1 MKLYSIKEMKDSRI
15 FFDKQ
20 PPKFMSIFVLMII
33 ILLAILVIW
42 TSYATK
48 TYVVKAKGLVTS
60 SYSTNIS
67 NEVQGTIV
75 DIMIKEGER
84 VNSGD
89 VILSIDMSSQGV
101 QSDSLIRQ
109 KELLERKVNLY
120 NRYEKAL
127 NEGKNPFKSSGE
139 ELEFY
144 GKMEYY
150 LGQVKSYNNSKTK
163 SNKEINEYNDEIK
176 EYSQEASKNKSLIEQ
191 YNKEIN
197 EYSNKIK
204 SITTEIKNIQDE
216 INKAKEVVSTDLNL
230 EEKNIEE
237 NSSQDKL
244 EEKLI
249 QKQSKKSELE
259 NKKNE
264 TENKK
269 AQLESEIETL
279 ESSKKSAKKNS
290 EYSKEGKTNADI
302 QNDGLKS
309 QLISQLGQER
319 SQLKTQIA
327 EIDGK
332 YLVEKEIQTK
342 FDIKAM
348 SDGIIHFNTPIKKG
362 MTIQA
367 GTQIGSILSEN
378 KEDIIIDTF
387 VSSNDRTKINQ
398 NDEVNIV
405 VDGLM
410 QTKYGFLEGNVETI
424 ETDSTVDN
432 ESKAVFFRTKV
443 SSKNT
448 YLKDKSG
455 NKVNLKPGMTTE
467 VRIKYD
473 ESTWMEWLLEQI
485 NVITR

>member
-1 MKLYSIKEMKDSRI
+1 MKLYSIKEMKDSRM
-15 FFDKQ
+15 FFDKK
-20 PPKFMSIFVLMII
+20 PPKFMSIFIVMVIAL
-33 ILLAILVIW
+33 LVILIIW
-42 TSYATK
+42 ALYATK

-75 DIMIKEGER
+75 DTMIKEGER
-84 VNSGD
+84 VKTGD

-109 KELLERKVNLY
+109 KEFLERKVNLY

-127 NEGKNPFKSSGE
+127 NEGKNPFKPSGE

-163 SNKEINEYNDEIK
+163 SNKEISEYNNEIK
-176 EYSQEASKNKSLIEQ
+176 EYNEKVSKNKSLIEK

-204 SITTEIKNIQDE
+204 NITTEIKNIKDE
-216 INKAKEVVSTDLNL
+216 INKAQEVASTDVN
-230 EEKNIEE
+230 
-237 NSSQDKL
+237 L

-249 QKQSKKSELE
+249 QKESKKSELE
-259 NKKNE
+259 NKKIE
-264 TENKK
+264 IENKK
-269 AQLESEIETL
+269 VELESEIETL
-279 ESSKKSAKKNS
+279 KSSKKSAKKNS

-302 QNDGLKS
+302 QSDGLKS

-332 YLVEKEIQTK
+332 YLVEKELQTK
-342 FDIKAM
+342 FNIKAM

-362 MTIQA
+362 MTIQS

-432 ESKAVFFRTKV
+432 ESKNVFFRTKIA
-443 SSKNT
+443 SKNT
-448 YLKDKSG
+448 FLQDKSG